1 MVLKP
6 CNSKESIPY
15 NLSFFMKKY
24 LLVILSILIVHVG
37 YSQSKTD
44 KDFYNTDQVK
54 EIRITFKHNNWAV
67 ILDSLR
73 SNGSKMLVGTANID
87 GAIYKNIGVRYR
99 GSKSFTTGGQRNP
112 LFIKLNYIDKKQK
125 HQGYKRLK
133 LSNALRDPSMVREV
147 LGYEIARKYMIAPKA
162 GYAKVY
168 INQKYYG
175 LFTNIEAV
183 DSEFLEEHF
192 KHDDNVLIK
201 CTPDI
206 GGTIPEGCMPNVF
219 GALAYEADV
228 ACYMHNYELESDD
241 GWGDLIYLTDVLNN
255 HPEKIESVLAVD
267 QTLWM
272 LAFNNVLVNLSSYS
286 GRRSQ
291 NYYLYQNDKGQF
303 TPVIWDLNL
312 AFGSFKSV
320 SAGSDLDLKQLQE
333 LDPLLHID
341 NPYKPLLSQ
350 LLKNETYKKTYL
362 AHIRSIVYDNFENGW
377 YETRANELQT
387 LIQGPFLDD
396 KNQVYTYSDF
406 KNSLTTT
413 IGKRSKIPG
422 IVELMS
428 KRSKMLKKH
437 PALRVIPPTIEDVQA
452 VKREQYASEQIK
464 DFTIISKVDKLPKK
478 VSIYYR
484 YSGSDDFLVAE
495 MKDDGKLMDKG
506 AKDKKFTATIKSNGH
521 TSIDYYIVAE
531 NAAAISFS
539 PANYMFELHSANLM
553 ELN

>member
-1 MVLKP
+1 MKNILLA
-6 CNSKESIPY
+6 I
-15 NLSFFMKKY
+15 LSF
-24 LLVILSILIVHVG
+24 LIVQIG

-44 KDFYNTDQVK
+44 RDLYNTDQLK
-54 EIRITFKHNNWAV
+54 EIRITFKQDNWAV
-67 ILDSLR
+67 LLDSLR
-73 SNGSKMLVGTANID
+73 SNGSKLLVGAVKID
-87 GAIYKNIGVRYR
+87 GTTYDNIGVRYR

-112 LFIKLNYIDKKQK
+112 LYIKLNYIDKKQK

-162 GYAKVY
+162 NYAKVY
-168 INQKYYG
+168 INQVYYG
-175 LFTNIEAV
+175 LFSNIEAV

-192 KHDDNVLIK
+192 EHDDNVFIK

-206 GGTIPEGCMPNVF
+206 GSAAPEGCMPNVF
-219 GALAYEADV
+219 GALAYEEDV
-228 ACYMHNYELESDD
+228 ACYMHNYELESDE
-241 GWGDLIYLTDVLNN
+241 GWGDLIHLTDILNN
-255 HPEKIESVLAVD
+255 HPEKIESVLHVD

-303 TPVIWDLNL
+303 TPIIWDLNL

-320 SAGSDLDLKQLQE
+320 TAGSDLNLKQLQE
-333 LDPLLHID
+333 IDPLLHVE
-341 NPYKPLLSQ
+341 NPYKPLISQ

-377 YETRANELQT
+377 YETRAKELQT
-387 LIQGPFLDD
+387 LIQGAFLDD
-396 KNQVYTYSDF
+396 KHQAYTYNDF

-413 IGKRSKIPG
+413 TGKRSKIPG
-422 IVELMS
+422 IVELMA
-428 KRSKMLKKH
+428 KRSKKLKKH
-437 PALRVIPPTIEDVQA
+437 PALRVIPPSIEDIQV
-452 VKREQYASEQIK
+452 VEREEYASEKIK
-464 DFTIISKVDKLPKK
+464 DFTIISKVDKLPKT

-484 YSGSDDFLVAE
+484 YPNSDTFQVLE
-495 MKDDGKLMDKG
+495 MKDDGKMLDEK
-506 AKDKKFTATIKSNGH
+506 AKDNKFTATIKANGH
-521 TSIDYYIVAE
+521 SSIEYYIVAE
-531 NAAAISFS
+531 NTAAISFS
-539 PANYMFELHSANLM
+539 PANYMFELHSANLA